1 MDHRQPSA
9 NPARMSSGCWFIFQ
23 YHRADGRIDQTFTDF
38 FSTGHANTSSV
49 NAIYRRN
56 LIFFFF
62 KKKII
67 ISGECVRRYVTWRAS
82 LKKKKKNIQISCCQ
96 SNIDY
101 GFVNEVSHSL
111 RSNGAPT
118 TGIRAVEWDDGSSK
132 KITLIDW

>member
-38 FSTGHANTSSV
+38 FPRATPILHQSTPSIGG
-49 NAIYRRN
+49 IQ
-56 LIFFFF
+56 FFFSK

-82 LKKKKKNIQISCCQ
+82 LKKRKNIQISCCQ

-118 TGIRAVEWDDGSSK
+118 TGIRAVERDDGSSK

>member
-38 FSTGHANTSSV
+38 FPRATPILHQSTPSIGG
-49 NAIYRRN
+49 IY
-56 LIFFFF
+56 FFFF
-62 KKKII
+62 QKKNYYLRRVCTSLRDVTGVVKKKN
-67 ISGECVRRYVTWRAS
+67 
-82 LKKKKKNIQISCCQ
+82 NIQISCCQ

-132 KITLIDW
+132 KITLID